1 MRAAVVLLFGLAAC
15 ASGSGSTAFGS
26 KPFSTVTSAACD
38 ASFDAY
44 SAPDPLTRGDG
55 EVEIVATSSQT
66 GAPIDGLSV
75 SMVAWMPAMG
85 HGSSTTPVVTAQ
97 GNGKYVA
104 SGLVLAMPG
113 DWQLRTT
120 IGGACTDSIVF
131 TVSVQ

>member
-1 MRAAVVLLFGLAAC
+1 MRASVVLLFGLAAC
-15 ASGSGSTAFGS
+15 SSGSGSATFGS
-26 KPFSTVTSAACD
+26 TPFSSVTSAACD
-38 ASFDAY
+38 ARFDAY

-55 EVEIVATSSQT
+55 EVEIVATSSET
-66 GAPIDGLSV
+66 NAPLDGLSI
-75 SMVAWMPAMG
+75 SMIAWMPAMG

-113 DWQLRTT
+113 DWQLRTD

-131 TVSVQ
+131 NVSVE